1 MKLVVEYLLVLFSLS
16 CIVAIYMLQEQK
28 HISEPARL
36 EIDLASPTFSQ
47 QCLLVSAYEFVKRHP
62 LHFPGGTCVRHWG
75 HFAPRAFP
83 RFPIREC
90 PFNGDLLMMT
100 RDEHLPVVTASY
112 EALAAQS
119 FSTSIVWQP
128 LTLVC
133 RFVTAGYFKVLKSA
147 I

>member
-1 MKLVVEYLLVLFSLS
+1 
-16 CIVAIYMLQEQK
+16 
-28 HISEPARL
+28 
-36 EIDLASPTFSQ
+36 
-47 QCLLVSAYEFVKRHP
+47 
-62 LHFPGGTCVRHWG
+62 
-75 HFAPRAFP
+75 
-83 RFPIREC
+83 
-90 PFNGDLLMMT
+90 MMT